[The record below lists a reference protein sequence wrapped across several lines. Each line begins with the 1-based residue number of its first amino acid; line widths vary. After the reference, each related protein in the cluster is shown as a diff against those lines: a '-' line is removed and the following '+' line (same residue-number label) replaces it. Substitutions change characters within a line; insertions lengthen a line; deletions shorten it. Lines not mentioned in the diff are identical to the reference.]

1 MWFQNKDQFDK
12 IKFNA
17 FVANK
22 IIFTAQYYSLY
33 LLPKISNLIKTRFTK
48 IIEMFLWTVKLFI
61 SFLLVYF

>member
-48 IIEMFLWTVKLFI
+48 IIVMFL
-61 SFLLVYF
+61 